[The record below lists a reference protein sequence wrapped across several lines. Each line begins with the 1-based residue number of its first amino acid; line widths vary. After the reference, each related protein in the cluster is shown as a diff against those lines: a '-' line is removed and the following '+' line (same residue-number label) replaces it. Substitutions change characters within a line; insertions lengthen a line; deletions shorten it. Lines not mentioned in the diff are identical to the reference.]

1 MTMPTPSAQAAVNQ
15 LYDGD
20 RASQALGI
28 EILSVEPGRV
38 RVAMAIRPDM
48 SNGHGIC
55 HGGVLFT
62 LADSAF
68 AFACNSRGDP
78 MVAAGASI
86 EYLIPARV
94 GERVIAAA
102 AEVSRSERHGIY
114 DVAITTASGETIA
127 QFRGRCARLR
137 TT

>member
-1 MTMPTPSAQAAVNQ
+1 MASSTAQAAVNA
-15 LYDGD
+15 LYDDD

-28 EILSVEPGRV
+28 EILDVEPGRV

-48 SNGHGIC
+48 TNGHGIC

-86 EYLIPARV
+86 EYLVSARA

-102 AEVSRSERHGIY
+102 VEISRSERHGIY